1 MYIECFFEID
11 KLRPRA
17 NASSFFEGFTGAGFG
32 GVGGVDSEE
41 GDEEGV
47 TDCTVE
53 EGTEREVVE
62 TVLG

>member
-1 MYIECFFEID
+1 
-11 KLRPRA
+11 LRPRA